1 MASQDEEFQ
10 LVDEQV
16 DAGTVK
22 LEDIPKEILNLVDQ
36 DNLEDAQ
43 KQGAEPAEIQKN
55 QTD

>member
-22 LEDIPKEILNLVDQ
+22 IEDIPQEILNLVDQ

-55 QTD
+55 KTD